1 MTVTRSLRRRLLGA
15 IALAAVALVVAGCAS
30 TSIRDSWSDPNFTG
44 GPFRKV
50 FVLGVFQDDGGE
62 RRTFEDIMSD
72 RLRATGVDAVQA
84 YRFLT
89 DGGRVPEPALDAAVA
104 KSGADGL
111 LMTRLRGVRTRTE
124 VTTTMMTG
132 PAMGGFGWYS
142 GYTAWFPVQEVRQFD
157 IATVES
163 SLFDVKTRKLVWT
176 AVTETFSPTSV
187 RQEAPGFA
195 DVIIRSL
202 AERGLLPRKGS

>member
-1 MTVTRSLRRRLLGA
+1 MTAVSFVRRRSLRAVALGA
-15 IALAAVALVVAGCAS
+15 FALVVAGCAS
-30 TSIRDSWSDPNFTG
+30 TSIRDAWFDPGFTG
-44 GPFRKV
+44 GPFRSI
-50 FVLGVFQDDGGE
+50 FVLGVLPDEGGE
-62 RRTFEDIMSD
+62 RRIFEDIMSEK
-72 RLRATGVDAVQA
+72 LRETGIDAVQA
-84 YRFLT
+84 YRFLP
-89 DGGRVPEPALDAAVA
+89 DGGRAPEAALDAAVA
-104 KSGADGL
+104 RSGADGL
-111 LMTRLRGVRTRTE
+111 LMTRLRGVRTQTE

-142 GYTAWFPVQEVRQFD
+142 GYTAWFPVQEIRQFD

-176 AVTETFSPTSV
+176 AVTETFSPRSV

-202 AERGLLPRKGS
+202 TERGLLPRK